1 MQSAAV
7 IAQQYKEQAAGE
19 ASEGEDVLP
28 VTAPGA
34 SIEKDG
40 KTYIHGNPFKTTP
53 EIVCSNCRLPRLRY
67 PVAGRNA
74 REPDAGREYC
84 ARRPCIEKEGCDIY
98 GKSLDLEKPNRNPKG
113 AKDNKKKVDES
124 PDGSQSNSP
133 PAAKASDKP
142 TSIPSGKCPNCP
154 RYMAVTR
161 IAQHMDRCMGISGRQ
176 SSKNAMSKMN
186 TGTPRESRATTPKPP
201 PPPPNAKKRKAEKGS
216 DEDSDEDTPK
226 KAKKKKLISKKQKDA
241 VKAVNNPLAR
251 VKSGEKR
258 LPGQSDSGKGE
269 TLSKVKGEEE

>member
-84 ARRPCIEKEGCDIY
+84 AKRPCIEKEGCDIY
-98 GKSLDLEKPNRNPKG
+98 GKSLDLEKPKQ
-113 AKDNKKKVDES
+113 ES
-124 PDGSQSNSP
+124 EGCEGQ
-133 PAAKASDKP
+133 
-142 TSIPSGKCPNCP
+142 
-154 RYMAVTR
+154 
-161 IAQHMDRCMGISGRQ
+161 QE
-176 SSKNAMSKMN
+176 
-186 TGTPRESRATTPKPP
+186 ESR
-201 PPPPNAKKRKAEKGS
+201 
-216 DEDSDEDTPK
+216 
-226 KAKKKKLISKKQKDA
+226 
-241 VKAVNNPLAR
+241 
-251 VKSGEKR
+251 
-258 LPGQSDSGKGE
+258 
-269 TLSKVKGEEE
+269 

>member
-1 MQSAAV
+1 
-7 IAQQYKEQAAGE
+7 
-19 ASEGEDVLP
+19 
-28 VTAPGA
+28 
-34 SIEKDG
+34 
-40 KTYIHGNPFKTTP
+40 
-53 EIVCSNCRLPRLRY
+53 
-67 PVAGRNA
+67 
-74 REPDAGREYC
+74 
-84 ARRPCIEKEGCDIY
+84 
-98 GKSLDLEKPNRNPKG
+98 
-113 AKDNKKKVDES
+113 
-124 PDGSQSNSP
+124 
-133 PAAKASDKP
+133 
-142 TSIPSGKCPNCP
+142 
-154 RYMAVTR
+154 
-161 IAQHMDRCMGISGRQ
+161 MGISGRQ